1 MKNLKYKLL
10 LILGV
15 SLASCEKGGDLV
27 SLKGDTY
34 IITASADAKQLSP
47 ASVLTTTSTVNG
59 WLDKE
64 GRVLTLTVAWQN
76 LNQGAPDTIQ
86 SVAIYA
92 STGVTAEPVRLLRFI
107 NSSNNGSMN
116 MGLAG
121 NTGFTSDQV
130 AQLIEGNYYYT
141 INTAKYP
148 SGLVKGK
155 LIATMSTSNK

>member
-10 LILGV
+10 LFWGVILV
-15 SLASCEKGGDLV
+15 SCEKGGDLV
-27 SLKGDTY
+27 SLKGNTY

-47 ASVLTTTSTVNG
+47 GSVLTTISTVNG

-76 LNQGAPDTIQ
+76 LNQGVPDTIQ

-92 STGVTAEPVRLLRFI
+92 STGVVAEPVKLLRFI
-107 NSSNNGSMN
+107 NFSNNGSMN

-155 LIATMSTSNK
+155 LIAIMNRSNK